1 MSTLKTNKVQSVTTS
16 DLTLDT
22 GTTSKRVIIPQT
34 TGDDVDLDA
43 LSGCLVIGNVAGRH
57 IAIDD
62 NEIQCKNDPTTAHE
76 LLLMA
81 DGGEV
86 QVFGSTAGKMGIGT
100 SSPKNTVQISHAG
113 ADGNNGLLIV
123 RKDASTSDA
132 DLLGGV
138 GFDSTDG
145 NVPSSVT
152 EASAF
157 IAAYAAEDHAT
168 TDKGA
173 DLVFGT
179 SAIDDNDDTASHE
192 RMRITDAG
200 NVGIGTNDPKVP
212 LDILEM
218 GGLTLGY
225 TALNNN
231 DGATNARIEVGTSF
245 AVPNANWKVTFVA
258 PKSGKVEIQLSVYAR
273 STSTDYL
280 YLGLSQNSTYN
291 NATETNAP
299 APGSTHENLVW
310 EPDEDDDAVITPSWL
325 LTGLSAGEAYTYYI
339 GAKGAN
345 GFSAS
350 GLALD
355 YGGTNSLYRQHAII
369 RAVSVP
375 NTIHTD

>member
-1 MSTLKTNKVQSVTTS
+1 MSTLKTNKIQTATDS

-22 GTTSKRVIIPQT
+22 ASYSKRIIIPKS

-43 LSGCLVIGNVAGRH
+43 LSGRLIIGDPAAGH
-57 IAIDD
+57 LAIDG
-62 NEIQCKNDPTTAHE
+62 NEIQVKSDPTTAAN
-76 LLLMA
+76 LYLMA
-81 DGGEV
+81 DGGNV
-86 QVFGSTAGKMGIGT
+86 GIGT
-100 SSPKNTVQISHAG
+100 SVPKNTVQISHAG

-123 RKDASTSDA
+123 REDASTSAA
-132 DLLGGV
+132 DLLGGI

-157 IAAYAAEDHAT
+157 IAAYAAEAHAT

-179 SAIDDNDDTASHE
+179 SAIDDDDDTASHE

-200 NVGIGTNDPKVP
+200 KIGIGTNDPKVP

-218 GGLTLGY
+218 GGLVCGY
-225 TALNNN
+225 TALNN
-231 DGATNARIEVGTSF
+231 GGSSTNARIEVGTSF
-245 AVPNANWKVTFVA
+245 AVPNAHWKVTFQV

-273 STSTDYL
+273 SNGSDFL
-280 YLGLSQNSTYN
+280 YMGLSDNQVYN
-291 NATETNAP
+291 QLE
-299 APGSTHENLVW
+299 SKHENLVW
-310 EPDEDDDAVITPSWL
+310 ESDETDDSIITPSWF
-325 LTGLSAGEAYTYYI
+325 LTGLSPGSILTYWI
-339 GAKGAN
+339 GARSHGS
-345 GFSAS
+345 GGYDST

-355 YGGTNSLYRQHAII
+355 YGGTNSLYRQHVII